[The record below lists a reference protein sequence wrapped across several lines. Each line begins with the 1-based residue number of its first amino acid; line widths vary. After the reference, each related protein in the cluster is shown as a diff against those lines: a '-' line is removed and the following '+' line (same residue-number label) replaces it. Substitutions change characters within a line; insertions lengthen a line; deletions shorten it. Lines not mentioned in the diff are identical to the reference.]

1 MKIKDALKTFSPK
14 NIPSVFLLKGNDHFL
29 QDFFIKKVSEI
40 YFNNLYT
47 TTLML
52 PDDMGGKE
60 IIEKLASSD
69 LFEKYKLFII
79 REPQKIIGRSS
90 SELLEICKNPNNGH
104 LIFLI
109 SDEWNAKSNFLKKI
123 ESFIEPI
130 DTQSP
135 FEKDMVKW
143 AKYLIKEKNKFADS
157 KVLINLV
164 DAAGQSIV
172 HLNNEINKLCLF
184 VEPRTRI
191 EIEDLDYFSGW
202 SRERRLWEFLLAYS
216 NKNYE
221 ESAVIGKSLIEGG
234 NQITSIIMS
243 ITSLF
248 QEMLFE
254 KMKKSG
260 TFRSKIGYIP
270 LPSSIKKRI
279 VFFTKNFSYK
289 EIAHALYL
297 LHEIDKRKKTQI
309 TDDEIELISFIGQTI
324 GSK

>member
-109 SDEWNAKSNFLKKI
+109 SDEWNAKSNFLKKLDLA
-123 ESFIEPI
+123 F
-130 DTQSP
+130 QSSDIR
-135 FEKDMVKW
+135 K
-143 AKYLIKEKNKFADS
+143 IK
-157 KVLINLV
+157 
-164 DAAGQSIV
+164 
-172 HLNNEINKLCLF
+172 
-184 VEPRTRI
+184 
-191 EIEDLDYFSGW
+191 
-202 SRERRLWEFLLAYS
+202 
-216 NKNYE
+216 
-221 ESAVIGKSLIEGG
+221 
-234 NQITSIIMS
+234 
-243 ITSLF
+243 
-248 QEMLFE
+248 
-254 KMKKSG
+254 
-260 TFRSKIGYIP
+260 
-270 LPSSIKKRI
+270 
-279 VFFTKNFSYK
+279 
-289 EIAHALYL
+289 
-297 LHEIDKRKKTQI
+297 
-309 TDDEIELISFIGQTI
+309 
-324 GSK
+324 